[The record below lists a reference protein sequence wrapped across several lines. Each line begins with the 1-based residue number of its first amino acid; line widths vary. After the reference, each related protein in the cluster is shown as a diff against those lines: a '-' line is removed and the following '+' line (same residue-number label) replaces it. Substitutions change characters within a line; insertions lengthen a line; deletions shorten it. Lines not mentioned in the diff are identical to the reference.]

1 VLYIGLGVNY
11 AVHYLL
17 RYREIAL
24 IENNR
29 VTAVV
34 ATGRFLWRALLLSAV
49 TTALGF
55 FAFVPTSFSGIAQL
69 GLIAGVA
76 MLVTLILSYT
86 ALPAMLAWIRPDPS
100 HRVPEPG
107 RGWRRALDWPLRRRL
122 AFSVLGALLL
132 IAALPLA
139 SGLRFDADPLNLRDA
154 GSESVHILRRL
165 FEAGDGG
172 YRNIQVL
179 LEPDVDPTPLA
190 DQLRQLPTVERVVT
204 LASFEP
210 AGQDDKLMLLE
221 DLGWVLGPD
230 LLDSNWAP
238 GPPDPARLAAAA
250 AALRAAL
257 PTTGTAGGRALH
269 EALQRIHDRLGDAAA
284 EPRSSTPQ
292 ALAARID
299 QALVGAMA
307 GTLGRLT
314 HGLEL
319 RQPVAA
325 GDLPEWLRRQFVGID
340 GSQLIQVFP
349 AVNVNDFEQQ
359 RRFTEQVLDVA
370 GDRATGGPV
379 IQLAAGEAI
388 TAAFRQAMLWAVF
401 GIGLVLLLALRSVSA
416 AARVLAPLALG
427 GLLTGAAMA
436 LLDIPFNFANVVAL
450 PLLLGVA
457 VDNGIHLVLRH
468 RAGLLPDGNVLHSA
482 TARAIVF
489 GALITAGGFGN
500 LAFSPHAGTA
510 SLGVVLAIGLALMV
524 LATLVFLPALL
535 GRRAA

>member
-1 VLYIGLGVNY
+1 
-11 AVHYLL
+11 
-17 RYREIAL
+17 
-24 IENNR
+24 
-29 VTAVV
+29 
-34 ATGRFLWRALLLSAV
+34 
-49 TTALGF
+49 
-55 FAFVPTSFSGIAQL
+55 
-69 GLIAGVA
+69 
-76 MLVTLILSYT
+76 
-86 ALPAMLAWIRPDPS
+86 
-100 HRVPEPG
+100 
-107 RGWRRALDWPLRRRL
+107 
-122 AFSVLGALLL
+122 
-132 IAALPLA
+132 
-139 SGLRFDADPLNLRDA
+139 
-154 GSESVHILRRL
+154 
-165 FEAGDGG
+165 
-172 YRNIQVL
+172 
-179 LEPDVDPTPLA
+179 
-190 DQLRQLPTVERVVT
+190 
-204 LASFEP
+204 
-210 AGQDDKLMLLE
+210 
-221 DLGWVLGPD
+221 
-230 LLDSNWAP
+230 
-238 GPPDPARLAAAA
+238 
-250 AALRAAL
+250 
-257 PTTGTAGGRALH
+257 LH